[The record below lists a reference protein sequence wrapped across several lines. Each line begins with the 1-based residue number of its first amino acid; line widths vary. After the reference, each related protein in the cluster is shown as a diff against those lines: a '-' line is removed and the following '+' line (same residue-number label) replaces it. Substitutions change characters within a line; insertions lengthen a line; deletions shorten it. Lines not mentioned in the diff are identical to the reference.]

1 MKRVVSWFQEN
12 HREYPFRKDPQPYHI
27 WVSEIM
33 LQQTRIETVIP
44 YYERFIREV
53 PDVPSLAVI
62 PEERLYKLWEGLG
75 YYSRVRNMKKAAL
88 QLVSE
93 GQRDLPDSYD
103 ALIKLPGIG
112 SYTAAA
118 IASIAFH
125 ERVPAVDGNVLRVY
139 QRFTGSFD
147 DVLKEK
153 TKKEVTSAL
162 KQYLDELQLDAG
174 LFNQGM
180 MELGEVVCLPNGA
193 ALCSE
198 CPLREDCRAFSEG
211 LTGVLPV
218 RKLRQEKLTEQ
229 KTVLIFRQGEKM
241 AVVKRTAKD
250 VLSGMY
256 GFYMLEGHRTESELT
271 AFLEGQGFLA
281 DEIIPLQDK
290 KHVFTHRIWDMKA
303 YLVRLMSERSYEA
316 LDHVPLIFVDKK
328 ELAETYALP
337 KAFQKWEI
345 E

>member
-1 MKRVVSWFQEN
+1 MKRVISWFREN

-53 PDVPSLAVI
+53 PDVPALAVI

-88 QLVSE
+88 LLVSE
-93 GQRDLPDSYD
+93 GRRELPDSYE

-162 KQYLDELQLDAG
+162 KQYLDENGLDAG

-193 ALCSE
+193 ALCSK
-198 CPLREDCRAFSEG
+198 CPLKEECRAFSEE
-211 LTGVLPV
+211 LTEVLPV

-229 KTVLIFRQGEKM
+229 KTVLIFRQGEKT

-256 GFYMLEGHRTESELT
+256 GFYMLEGHRTESEVA
-271 AFLEGQGFLA
+271 AFLKGQGFLTE
-281 DEIIPLQDK
+281 EIIPLQDK

-303 YLVRLMSERSYEA
+303 YLVRLMIEGSYEA
-316 LDHVPLIFVDKK
+316 LDHVPLIFADKK